1 METDHDT
8 SQQPQSSLKEDQRGA
23 VMVEF
28 LIAFLPI
35 FFSFWCI
42 LQSAGVYS
50 AKLVVMHSA
59 YLGARAAGV
68 VLADDPKNYGGVGV
82 YSNSGKRKGDIE
94 KAVLMGLIANGSLQ
108 TTAADIKITGSGRR
122 GMATVEVSVP
132 YRCGLPVAD
141 KVVCGLGGMT
151 ILKSKASFAI
161 HGADYTYP

>member
-1 METDHDT
+1 MKTDREISQT
-8 SQQPQSSLKEDQRGA
+8 SQSSLKEDERGA

-68 VLADDPKNYGGVGV
+68 VLADDPKNYGGAQQ
-82 YSNSGKRKGDIE
+82 YSLSGKRKDDIE
-94 KAVLMGLIANGSLQ
+94 KAVMMGLIANGSLQ
-108 TTAADIKITGSGRR
+108 TTTADIKVSGTGRR
-122 GMATVEVSVP
+122 GMATVDVSVR

-141 KVVCGLGGMT
+141 KVVCGLGGST
-151 ILKSKASFAI
+151 TLKSTASFAI
-161 HGADYTYP
+161 HGADYKYP